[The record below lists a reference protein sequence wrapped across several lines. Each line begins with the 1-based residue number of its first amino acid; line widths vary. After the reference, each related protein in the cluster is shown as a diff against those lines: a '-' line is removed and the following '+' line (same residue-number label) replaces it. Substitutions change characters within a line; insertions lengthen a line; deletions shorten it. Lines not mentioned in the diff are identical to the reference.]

1 MFSVVF
7 VAKHPLTSL
16 SAILKPTYNKNT
28 NYSVQ
33 NGFKWNMKCKNCA
46 VNNFAIKQRW
56 WFLLFPVHREAD
68 IEIDMLQHWLTRGVL
83 VKVQTII
90 VVLWWNIALIY
101 NFLKIKNIRDA
112 MRLLVFVAIIRFILD
127 FMNL

>member
-7 VAKHPLTSL
+7 VAKHPFTSL
-16 SAILKPTYNKNT
+16 SAILTPTYNKNT

-46 VNNFAIKQRW
+46 VNNFAIKYVDGFCCFQCTGT
-56 WFLLFPVHREAD
+56 D
-68 IEIDMLQHWLTRGVL
+68 IEIDMLQHWLTRGFL

-101 NFLKIKNIRDA
+101 NF
-112 MRLLVFVAIIRFILD
+112 
-127 FMNL
+127 